1 MLLHNQMVHES
12 TPTSFPVARPAS
24 ILPTKM
30 VVDNLIVDAPICNTL
45 SMLNE
50 DLDQFSMEWKNG
62 FQGKSLQ

>member
-1 MLLHNQMVHES
+1 MVHES
-12 TPTSFPVARPAS
+12 TPTSFPVARSAS

-50 DLDQFSMEWKNG
+50 DLDQFSME
-62 FQGKSLQ
+62 

>member
-30 VVDNLIVDAPICNTL
+30 VVDNLIVEEDRHL

-50 DLDQFSMEWKNG
+50 DLDQFSMEWENG

>member
-50 DLDQFSMEWKNG
+50 DLDQFSME
-62 FQGKSLQ
+62 

>member
-1 MLLHNQMVHES
+1 
-12 TPTSFPVARPAS
+12 
-24 ILPTKM
+24 M